1 MKLLKCS
8 AGGNKDQGTD
18 VEELDEDEMLRRAIA
33 MSLQEEEVEVKGEL
47 KKSSLSKNKNNNV
60 QLFS

>member
-1 MKLLKCS
+1 MICSIMKLLKCS

-33 MSLQEEEVEVKGEL
+33 MSLQEEEEEEEEAELKGEHD
-47 KKSSLSKNKNNNV
+47 KAA
-60 QLFS
+60 